1 MRCRL
6 ESAHVGY
13 SNESARES
21 GGGRKL
27 RGGLAVFVGGLRALF
42 AQARRLV
49 SHRPFPRPPGDRNKG
64 GHEQDCRRDRQ
75 VPAEARAP
83 RRRLVRDRTPNR
95 ARTSARSPEQLA
107 GGGRGD
113 GTAVRGVRTRL
124 QEGGRYRGECDEEER
139 GDETCRRRSC
149 ASPCPRPVLR
159 SRPQDRAERADED
172 AQTTD
177 EPDVP

>member
-27 RGGLAVFVGGLRALF
+27 RGVLAVFVGGLRALF

-95 ARTSARSPEQLA
+95 ARTSARSPERLG

-113 GTAVRGVRTRL
+113 GTRSEEHTAEL
-124 QEGGRYRGECDEEER
+124 QSRFDVV
-139 GDETCRRRSC
+139 CR
-149 ASPCPRPVLR
+149 PPL
-159 SRPQDRAERADED
+159 EKK
-172 AQTTD
+172 
-177 EPDVP
+177 

>member
-1 MRCRL
+1 MRRRL
-6 ESAHVGY
+6 EAAHVGY

-27 RGGLAVFVGGLRALF
+27 RGVLTVFVGGLRALF

-49 SHRPFPRPPGDRNKG
+49 SHCPFPRPPGDRNKG

-95 ARTSARSPEQLA
+95 ARTSARSTERL
-107 GGGRGD
+107 GGGEWGD
-113 GTAVRGVRTRL
+113 GTGVGGIRTRWY
-124 QEGGRYRGECDEEER
+124 E
-139 GDETCRRRSC
+139 
-149 ASPCPRPVLR
+149 
-159 SRPQDRAERADED
+159 
-172 AQTTD
+172 
-177 EPDVP
+177 